1 MVLGKERGRESL
13 EEWRE
18 GISGP
23 NAYFK
28 NLFSTTTTTDST
40 PQDMLRGPFN
50 LGSSSSMTLG
60 CVILTVIAELEY

>member
-28 NLFSTTTTTDST
+28 NLFSTTTTTKHYIYV
-40 PQDMLRGPFN
+40 FF
-50 LGSSSSMTLG
+50 
-60 CVILTVIAELEY
+60 VIVVVCFCMSVHTCIQEHSQI